1 MLCRFWRGWTTRSN
15 ADMYEKILKD
25 LIFKEIEERDIEGY
39 ERFQLFRND
48 KNDEVEFITIMYFKT
63 LEGIK
68 QFAGDDYT
76 HAFLPE
82 KERKLLSRFDE
93 RVEIIE
99 LKIDQGF
106 K

>member
-15 ADMYEKILKD
+15 ADMYEKTLKD
-25 LIFKEIEERDIEGY
+25 LLFKETKERDIEGY

-68 QFAGDDYT
+68 QFAGEDYT
-76 HAFLPE
+76 QAFLPE

>member
-25 LIFKEIEERDIEGY
+25 LLFKEIKERDIEGY

-68 QFAGDDYT
+68 QFAGEDYT
-76 HAFLPE
+76 QAFLPE

>member
-25 LIFKEIEERDIEGY
+25 LLFKETKERDIEGY

-68 QFAGDDYT
+68 QFAGEDYT
-76 HAFLPE
+76 QAFLPE

>member
-1 MLCRFWRGWTTRSN
+1 MLCRLWRGWTTRSN
-15 ADMYEKILKD
+15 ADLYEKYLKD
-25 LIFKEIEERDIEGY
+25 VIFKEIEEMDIEGY

-48 KNDEVEFITIMYFKT
+48 KNDEVEFITIMYFQT
-63 LEGIK
+63 LEAIK
-68 QFAGDDYT
+68 QFVGEDYT
-76 HAFLPE
+76 QAFLPE

>member
-1 MLCRFWRGWTTRSN
+1 MICRFWRGWTTQSN
-15 ADMYEKILKD
+15 ADIYENWLMD
-25 LIFKEIEERDIEGY
+25 EIFKEIEDRNLVGY
-39 ERFQLFRND
+39 ERFQLFRKD
-48 KNDEVEFITIMYFKT
+48 KNDEVEFITIMYFKS

-76 HAFLPE
+76 QAFLPE
-82 KERKLLSRFDE
+82 KERRLLSRFDE